1 MSRANVAR
9 IKKLEQAGNRV
20 RDCRHMT
27 DEQLLEAECN
37 YDPERTRLVLAAY
50 RVGGL
55 EAAGGE
61 LLRVTFSDD
70 PEKLALAL
78 EADRR
83 GDNET
88 VARMLA
94 ERYAN
99 EA

>member
-9 IKKLEQAGNRV
+9 IKKLERAGNRV
-20 RDCRHMT
+20 ADFSRLT

-55 EAAGGE
+55 DAAGEE
-61 LLRVTFSDD
+61 LLRVTFGDD
-70 PEKLALAL
+70 PEQLALAL

-83 GDNET
+83 GDDET

-99 EA
+99 EI